1 MRSKTMAAPSPLFL
15 LTILSLSLLLPLRT
29 AAAGDLTAGCWVG
42 RVGQES
48 YVFRFEHRAGR
59 LACMTHTLRDGK
71 QTMQMAADEV
81 VFDAPDLRLAM
92 PTGVVYTGAVD
103 FRDGRIDGSIEG
115 RTGKGMELPLTYAD
129 PESLPGLLARGADD
143 PAAGSRPDDA
153 GDGWKIAAPEEVG
166 LDPGAIAGFVEG
178 VIAGRAGLLH
188 SCLVARSG
196 RLVAE
201 EYFHGYGA
209 QDLHALASACKSVSS
224 LLVGA
229 AIDDGDIEG
238 VDEPLRRWFPVEEY
252 PRGEG
257 WADPTLRDLLKMSLG
272 LDWSAREAEAEHGTG
287 EDFFREVLA
296 RDAAFAPGER
306 WLYVNAEVDLLSGVL
321 AEATGE
327 GPEIWAR
334 KKLFKPL
341 GITEWRWNYG
351 AEGEHRL
358 MDGSLHLRPRD
369 MLKIGQMV
377 LDGGTWN
384 GRRVISGEWIAES
397 TARHMDADGTNGYG
411 YLWWRMAMPT
421 PGGGTDIIAANGW
434 GSQFICVFPEQDLVV
449 VMTGGNQDNGKHM
462 APGLLMAQTILP
474 GLAAPPV
481 E

>member
-1 MRSKTMAAPSPLFL
+1 
-15 LTILSLSLLLPLRT
+15 
-29 AAAGDLTAGCWVG
+29 
-42 RVGQES
+42 
-48 YVFRFEHRAGR
+48 
-59 LACMTHTLRDGK
+59 
-71 QTMQMAADEV
+71 
-81 VFDAPDLRLAM
+81 
-92 PTGVVYTGAVD
+92 
-103 FRDGRIDGSIEG
+103 
-115 RTGKGMELPLTYAD
+115 
-129 PESLPGLLARGADD
+129 
-143 PAAGSRPDDA
+143 
-153 GDGWKIAAPEEVG
+153 
-166 LDPGAIAGFVEG
+166 
-178 VIAGRAGLLH
+178 
-188 SCLVARSG
+188 
-196 RLVAE
+196 VAE

>member
-129 PESLPGLLARGADD
+129 PESLPGLL
-143 PAAGSRPDDA
+143 
-153 GDGWKIAAPEEVG
+153 
-166 LDPGAIAGFVEG
+166 
-178 VIAGRAGLLH
+178 
-188 SCLVARSG
+188 
-196 RLVAE
+196 
-201 EYFHGYGA
+201 
-209 QDLHALASACKSVSS
+209 
-224 LLVGA
+224 
-229 AIDDGDIEG
+229 
-238 VDEPLRRWFPVEEY
+238 
-252 PRGEG
+252 
-257 WADPTLRDLLKMSLG
+257 
-272 LDWSAREAEAEHGTG
+272 AREAEAEHGTG